1 MFMEARYFRYQYENT
16 EDGIIQSGCV
26 WSDAIGNKT
35 TYLYMAGE
43 YSQIP
48 KTKRRRE
55 GGLNIIPQESAL
67 DLFVLGAY
75 TVPYI
80 RRLTEILKE
89 RKIRKVVLPYV
100 PPTIRWDII
109 TYLTDKGECTEEVQC
124 FLSAPY
130 AYLKGKGVGQ
140 VFLLYGNGPTFH
152 GEVGDLEEGNYF
164 ERVDDQLQAMITD
177 MEKAPIP
184 VYYAGFIVE
193 NQWFYYFGFY
203 SVDMLWNGS
212 RNSFDT
218 ITMFSGPVFIKNE
231 EVHCLFSSKVFTR
244 EQHCNCNIDA
254 KDQYENCALKC
265 LYRNDYDR
273 IKKHMDANHDVL
285 RVGLLNL
292 GNVNLNTSLKSVI
305 ARYGAVLQQVRGIAI
320 PNCGDKKSWS
330 KKLLSVF
337 TGLDMEYYICACG
350 KNTDNGVIRDIV
362 TSSSFNRFINVN
374 EEFAYCFSGFIAPK
388 DEN

>member
-1 MFMEARYFRYQYENT
+1 MEERYFRCQYENT

-26 WSDAIGNKT
+26 WNNESGNKT

-43 YSQIP
+43 YTQRP
-48 KTKRRRE
+48 KTKRRKE
-55 GGLNIIPQESAL
+55 GGPNIIPQESVL

-75 TVPYI
+75 TIPYI
-80 RRLTEILKE
+80 CRLTEILRE
-89 RKIRKVVLPYV
+89 RKVRKVVLPYV
-100 PPTIRWDII
+100 PPTIRLELI
-109 TYLTDKGECTEEVQC
+109 TYLAGTGECREEIQR

-130 AYLKGKGVGQ
+130 AYLKAQGVDQ
-140 VFLLYGNGPTFH
+140 VYLLYGNGPAFC
-152 GEVGDLEEGNYF
+152 GEVGELKEGTYF

-193 NQWFYYFGFY
+193 NEWFYYFGFY
-203 SVDMLWNGS
+203 GVDLLWNGS

-218 ITMFSGPVFIKNE
+218 ITMFSGPVNIKNG

-244 EQHCNCNIDA
+244 AQHCSIEM

-265 LYRNDYDR
+265 IYRNDYDR
-273 IKKHMDANHDVL
+273 IKKHMDANHEVL

-305 ARYGAVLQQVRGIAI
+305 ARYGAVLEQVRGIAI
-320 PNCGDKKSWS
+320 PNCGDKKSWN
-330 KKLLSVF
+330 KRLLSVF
-337 TGLDMEYYICACG
+337 TGMDLEYYICACG
-350 KNTDNGVIRDIV
+350 KNTDSGVIRDIV

-374 EEFAYCFSGFIAPK
+374 EEFAYCFSGYIAPK
-388 DEN
+388 EED